1 MTDLPP
7 FDVTLKRAGE
17 GEEAMITVSGDIDI
31 ASVAR
36 LEAVRQEALA
46 SDPPAILIDLSGVHF
61 IDSSG
66 LKFLIDTYAQA
77 KQDGWTLRLK
87 RPAETAMRAFT
98 VTGADRHLPF
108 MDDGQD

>member
-7 FDVTLKRAGE
+7 FDVALVRE
-17 GEEAMITVSGDIDI
+17 GDEATITVSGDIDM
-31 ASVAR
+31 ATVAQ

-46 SDPPAILIDLSGVHF
+46 SDPPGILIDLSGVHF

-77 KQDGWTLRLK
+77 KQDGWTLRLR
-87 RPAETAMRAFT
+87 RPAQTAMRAFT

-108 MDDGQD
+108 VDDADR